1 MRKELSHNILHV
13 VFQNKKDLG
22 FSLVFLFSGE
32 FKNSIHSPWRKQ
44 NQKSSS

>member
-22 FSLVFLFSGE
+22 FSLVFLFLGE
-32 FKNSIHSPWRKQ
+32 FKNSIQSP
-44 NQKSSS
+44 